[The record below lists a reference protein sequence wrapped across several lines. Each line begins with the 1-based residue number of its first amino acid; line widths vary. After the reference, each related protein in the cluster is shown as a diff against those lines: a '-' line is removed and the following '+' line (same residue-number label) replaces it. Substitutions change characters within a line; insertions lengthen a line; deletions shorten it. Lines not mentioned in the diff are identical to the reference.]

1 MSAVRSNPAP
11 SNTRRSCKKPA
22 VVWRPVWAQV
32 RVKRPVSSH
41 TYVNAQNAAVQGN
54 SREHTQSCHI
64 LPGATQLTNRA
75 TYCYGTEGYKWTSAM
90 TAVTGTDKGQTQGTQ
105 RHSNQYPGRG
115 QPPGEPT
122 AGPAWSERL
131 RGQEGLEAFG
141 AQGPVQAGRK
151 TLLRRKT
158 SAGLRAN
165 ANPLKNCWATSAHT
179 KTLRT
184 RGLSPHL
191 THWKLRTPNCPLSL
205 GDENPEVVRSTRRKH
220 ETARRPEGYDFV
232 VTS

>member
-1 MSAVRSNPAP
+1 MDICDDSSDRNRQGTDTGHTAP
-11 SNTRRSCKKPA
+11 QQSVSRAGTATRRADRRTGLVRAPT
-22 VVWRPVWAQV
+22 WAGGAGGF
-32 RVKRPVSSH
+32 RGPGSS
-41 TYVNAQNAAVQGN
+41 A
-54 SREHTQSCHI
+54 
-64 LPGATQLTNRA
+64 
-75 TYCYGTEGYKWTSAM
+75 
-90 TAVTGTDKGQTQGTQ
+90 
-105 RHSNQYPGRG
+105 GR
-115 QPPGEPT
+115 
-122 AGPAWSERL
+122 
-131 RGQEGLEAFG
+131 
-141 AQGPVQAGRK
+141 RK

-184 RGLSPHL
+184 RGLSPQL